1 MTSDHHGGLPVRTE
15 GGNLNTAPSYPQPS
29 PSTSLPPQQPAPPCP
44 SSQTPTQQQDP
55 IPATSPWE
63 RLVQPGQEGT
73 LQTATST
80 PIIKWVTTGR
90 DVAVCSGQ
98 LGHLSK
104 WFFVGLVLIF
114 WFGFGVFL
122 FDFCSCLIC
131 DFGLFLRQCLR

>member
-1 MTSDHHGGLPVRTE
+1 MTSDHHGELPVRTE

-29 PSTSLPPQQPAPPCP
+29 PSTSNQPLPVPAARPQPSSKTPSQQPAPGR
-44 SSQTPTQQQDP
+44 D
-55 IPATSPWE
+55 
-63 RLVQPGQEGT
+63 QPGQEGT

-80 PIIKWVTTGR
+80 PIIKWVTAGR